1 MQQLQLRKGYIRCI
15 NCAHIFDG
23 YEAVVPAAEPTVP
36 PAAGPAR
43 PSYSEP
49 SFSAS
54 HAAAAPSP
62 GEPRF
67 VVSAPEHAA
76 LQPAS
81 QPASRSDSRPA
92 FRSAAPSRSAADI
105 PIRTRVEGPVEARAF
120 TVRDPD
126 HRLDDAGRHTV
137 GDPAPAADHGEGWRA
152 PDPGLYVEPRS
163 GRTAGPEFADDE
175 ERSGLGL
182 GGVLWSLLVVL
193 GLAAAA
199 LQAAYIYRVQIADE
213 LPFLR
218 PALERYC
225 ETLGCTVEYPRRI
238 AQIAIMDS
246 SLQALRGGEE
256 AADGSRMT
264 LSVVL
269 RNNYDK
275 PQQWPT
281 LSVELVDFSGTV
293 AVRRLLAPSDYLPEL
308 SLQRPFPARS
318 EVRVS
323 VPITVKGAQ
332 INGYQLDKFFP

>member
-23 YEAVVPAAEPTVP
+23 YEAVVPTSAAEPSVP
-36 PAAGPAR
+36 PAAPAMHV
-43 PSYSEP
+43 PQGEP
-49 SFSAS
+49 NFSAS
-54 HAAAAPSP
+54 SAPAAAAP

-67 VVSAPEHAA
+67 TVSGPGHAGSGVPIRVRE
-76 LQPAS
+76 PAS
-81 QPASRSDSRPA
+81 AEQPS
-92 FRSAAPSRSAADI
+92 
-105 PIRTRVEGPVEARAF
+105 F
-120 TVRDPD
+120 TLRDTEQ
-126 HRLDDAGRHTV
+126 RLDDGRGHTV
-137 GDPAPAADHGEGWRA
+137 GQAHSVGRDAHYDDYQDEGYR
-152 PDPGLYVEPRS
+152 DTGSGLYVEPRH
-163 GRTAGPEFADDE
+163 GHEAGPEFVHVEA
-175 ERSGLGL
+175 RPGGIGL
-182 GGVLWSLLVVL
+182 GGVFWSLLVLL
-193 GLAAAA
+193 GLAAAV
-199 LQAAYIYRVQIADE
+199 LQAAYIYRVQIASE
-213 LPFLR
+213 LPALR

-246 SLQALRGGEE
+246 SLQAVRDGQET
-256 AADGSRMT
+256 AQGSRLM
-264 LSVVL
+264 LNVVL
-269 RNNYDK
+269 RNNYDR

-323 VPITVKGAQ
+323 VPLAVEGVQ